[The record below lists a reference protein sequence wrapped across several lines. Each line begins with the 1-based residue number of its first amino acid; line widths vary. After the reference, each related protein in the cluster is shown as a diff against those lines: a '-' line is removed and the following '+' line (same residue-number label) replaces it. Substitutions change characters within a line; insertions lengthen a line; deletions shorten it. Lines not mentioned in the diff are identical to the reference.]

1 MLFFFLCKNCQMFI
15 YNYVLLLRKT
25 SFIHFFQQQAP
36 RFEPQQVAPLPPPD
50 VPGIEAHL
58 AETAKII
65 ALQQSQAKV

>member
-1 MLFFFLCKNCQMFI
+1 MFS
-15 YNYVLLLRKT
+15 YNYVLLLRKI